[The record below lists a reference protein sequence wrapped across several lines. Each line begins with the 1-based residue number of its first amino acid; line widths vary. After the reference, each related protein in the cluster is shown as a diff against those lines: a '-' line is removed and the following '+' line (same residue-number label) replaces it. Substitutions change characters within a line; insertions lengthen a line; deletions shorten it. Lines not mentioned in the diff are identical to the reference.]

1 MQLLIAYAY
10 TEDSHTPARL
20 LGKSEY
26 EAIGGGQTH
35 NPSLICLSQLGWLSP
50 RPKNFQVEIAFGVR
64 FEPCLRAS
72 SPLQG
77 KDHGTSDT
85 AAMPSATSGRIVKT
99 SRGSKKTPHQKN
111 HRWESFSAKISKL
124 HSLDPLRK
132 VRRHDLDAEDL
143 SATTSYLRN
152 GLDKWAELNLSRPY
166 MAFKRQINPLTESL
180 AQILYHEDR
189 IMDLLAEYIAR
200 HDKEALEPLLDLV
213 TAFAHDLGVRFEKHY
228 PRALTLIVDL
238 ASKVHDV
245 EAIEWTFASLA
256 FLFKYLSRLLVPD
269 LRSTYDA
276 VAPLMGKARNPGH
289 IARFA
294 AEAMSFLVKKAA
306 APSHKD
312 KALPLFVEH
321 VRKDLES
328 MAGMKQFELYS
339 QGVMTMF
346 AEAIRGVGE
355 GIHSTGPEVFAA
367 LLRAVP
373 EGELALTG
381 QTIWSDVCCGTLT
394 SVIHH
399 SNVDTFTTIETRV
412 VEEATAGQR
421 PVLFIRVM
429 GTMAGVRKGTRI
441 HDWATFVKVLGQS
454 IVSLSVAKEQV
465 DAMDAS
471 QFWEH
476 IIVNIAIVWSQA
488 TMDALIPGLSTLN
501 GAMTKEP
508 LMKWY
513 IPFCSYLADLN
524 SERFRG
530 LFQKDFQKYASM
542 SFFTGCLLTY
552 LDSLL
557 HTGLRARMRTCS
569 VYFSHAWSKPAVSL
583 TPVERRPS
591 HFPNLGR
598 TRL

>member
-1 MQLLIAYAY
+1 MKQLVEVSPTAPPLSAYRSSAG
-10 TEDSHTPARL
+10 SRPA
-20 LGKSEY
+20 KKF
-26 EAIGGGQTH
+26 
-35 NPSLICLSQLGWLSP
+35 PV
-50 RPKNFQVEIAFGVR
+50 FEIAFGVR

-346 AEAIRGVGE
+346 AEAIKGVGD

-421 PVLFIRVM
+421 PALFIRVL

-471 QFWEH
+471 QLWEH
-476 IIVNIAIVWSQA
+476 VIVNIAIVWSQA

-557 HTGLRARMRTCS
+557 HTGLRARTRTRS
-569 VYFSHAWSKPAVSL
+569 VYFSHVWSKPAVSL
-583 TPVERRPS
+583 TPVGRRLS
-591 HFPNLGR
+591 HSRNLGR